1 MNIRDSFD
9 LKETL
14 LRTMFL
20 LKPGVSTSPRALR
33 KTLDGMAQRRF
44 EYPQEVRAQRGVLAA
59 VFTAWAFL
67 VPSEFSYTR
76 WLRPSIVERISEME
90 SYCGRV

>member
-1 MNIRDSFD
+1 MHIV
-9 LKETL
+9 L
-14 LRTMFL
+14 LDDMWR
-20 LKPGVSTSPRALR
+20 
-33 KTLDGMAQRRF
+33 MAQRRF